1 MARPSPERL
10 SLDSYAVRYDTAPRF
25 GDLDPL
31 NHLNNAALARLY
43 EDARVRFINDSGV
56 RAAWEPGCRFV
67 VAEVT
72 ISYLAEGSFPEPV
85 SLGSGVSRIGGSSYA
100 IAQGLFQ
107 SGRCIGVADTTLV
120 YMHAA
125 EGASRRIND
134 DMRLRLGA
142 LTLKTGLV
150 APHATPAT
158 IRTPITRTDVEN
170 A

>member
-1 MARPSPERL
+1 MARPAPERL
-10 SLDSYAVRYDTAPRF
+10 VLDSYAVRYDTAPRF

-56 RAAWEPGCRFV
+56 RAAWDPGCRFV

-72 ISYLAEGSFPEPV
+72 ISYLAEGQFPDPL
-85 SLGSGVSRIGGSSYA
+85 SLGSGVMRIGGSSYA

-107 SGRCIGVADTTLV
+107 NGKCIGVADTALV
-120 YMHAA
+120 YVQADAGAA
-125 EGASRRIND
+125 RPLNQ
-134 DMRLRLGA
+134 DMRRRLAA
-142 LTLKTGLV
+142 LALKTGLIG
-150 APHATPAT
+150 PHASPAT
-158 IRTPITRTDVEN
+158 PLASKRTDVEN